1 MKRKKGSIIITGA
14 MGQDGRILS
23 KILIEQNYYI
33 YGWIKKNNYENKL
46 KNVNYSEINLL
57 DKKNIL
63 RKIKKIK
70 PLAVVHFGS
79 SNPSF
84 SEKKNSKKLYLLNIK
99 PTINLID
106 SIVES
111 NTKCTFLFSNSSQIF
126 LNKILKKNKVNE
138 NDRISFNDPYT
149 KFRVQ
154 VFKYLEYL
162 KKTKDFKFV
171 NLILFNHDS
180 ILRNKKFLIPK
191 LINAFKK
198 KNLEYIKNIFTEN
211 IKGDF
216 SHADDICE
224 AIALLIDK
232 KIQTSNLILSS
243 GKITKINE
251 IIKYLCKVTNLKI
264 IFKNKIKN
272 NNKYVIGSN
281 FKAKKLLNWSP
292 KKNIYDVVNEY
303 FK

>member
-1 MKRKKGSIIITGA
+1 MMRKKRSIIITGA

-23 KILIEQNYYI
+23 KILIEQNYHI
-33 YGWIKKNNYENKL
+33 YGWIKENKYENKL
-46 KNVNYSEINLL
+46 KNVNYSTINLL

-84 SEKKNSKKLYLLNIK
+84 SEKKNYKKLLPLNIK
-99 PTINLID
+99 STINLID
-106 SIVES
+106 SVVET

-138 NDRISFNDPYT
+138 NDKIYFNDAYT
-149 KFRVQ
+149 KFRFQ

-198 KNLEYIKNIFTEN
+198 KNLKYIKNIFTEN

-216 SHADDICE
+216 SHADDICR
-224 AIALLIDK
+224 AISLLIDK
-232 KIQTSNLILSS
+232 KIQTDKMILSS
-243 GKITKINE
+243 SE
-251 IIKYLCKVTNLKI
+251 
-264 IFKNKIKN
+264 
-272 NNKYVIGSN
+272 GSRVSEDLSRR
-281 FKAKKLLNWSP
+281 AST
-292 KKNIYDVVNEY
+292 
-303 FK
+303 